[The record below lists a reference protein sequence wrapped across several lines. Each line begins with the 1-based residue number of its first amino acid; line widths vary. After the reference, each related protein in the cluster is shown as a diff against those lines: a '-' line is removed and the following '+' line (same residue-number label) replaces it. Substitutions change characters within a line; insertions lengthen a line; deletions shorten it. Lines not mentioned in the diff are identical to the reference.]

1 MNWLHFSSRY
11 MYCNVSPLLL
21 YGSLLASRM
30 LCLVILDVWSD
41 MVLIKGSCYH
51 KHIYL
56 LGLRIHPSFMTALM
70 YWCGDSCHAH
80 ILMHIHFYKH

>member
-21 YGSLLASRM
+21 YGSLLASRI

-41 MVLIKGSCYH
+41 MVLSKGSCYH

-56 LGLRIHPSFMTALM
+56 LGLRIHPSFMTRFDVLV
-70 YWCGDSCHAH
+70 WRWLPCTHPHAYS
-80 ILMHIHFYKH
+80 LL